1 MPYLSRHAVAIFA
14 VCVVTCVTLASIAEE
29 KPDID
34 ALASVEQPKWA
45 VGDTWTIET
54 VSEKIQGREATP
66 ARKSPPIRWQF
77 RVAEL
82 EKLAGRD
89 CYRIEVECL
98 ARGRIRPKS
107 VMWVD
112 EESGFL
118 RQYQTELAVNGKM
131 RPIVE
136 SYDHAKDEPAPVVTP
151 ISAVPIVMPAFAK
164 KGSKSSKAVNSFT
177 YTSAPVPAGAK
188 AKDLG
193 MTSFAY
199 EVSQTANIAGAKALE
214 VLPGGRAK
222 DLDAKPITQVNI
234 NTPHERV
241 TQLWQAGK
249 PWPVFVDNGVTKAY
263 LVND

>member
-1 MPYLSRHAVAIFA
+1 MLYLVRHAAAIVAMCA
-14 VCVVTCVTLASIAEE
+14 VTSLGLA
-29 KPDID
+29 
-34 ALASVEQPKWA
+34 ALAEDTKPAAGALAAVDQPRWT

-54 VSEKIQGREATP
+54 VSAKIQGREEQP

-77 RVAEL
+77 RVADL

-118 RQYQTELAVNGKM
+118 RQYQTELAVNGNM

-136 SYDHAKDEPAPVVTP
+136 SYDHVKGEPAPVVTP
-151 ISAVPIVMPAFAK
+151 ISAVPIVMPAFIK
-164 KGSKSSKAVNSFT
+164 KGSKVNSFS
-177 YTSAPVPAGAK
+177 YTSAPMPAGAK

-193 MTSFAY
+193 LVTFAH
-199 EVSQTANIAGAKALE
+199 EVSQTSGIAGAKALE
-214 VLPGGRAK
+214 VLPKGLSK
-222 DLDAKPITQVNI
+222 SLDKKSVTQINI
-234 NTPHERV
+234 ATATEKV
-241 TQLWQAGK
+241 TQLWQEGE
-249 PWPVFVDNGVTKAY
+249 PWPVYVDNGVTKAY
-263 LVND
+263 LVTE

>member
-1 MPYLSRHAVAIFA
+1 MPSLSRHAMAIIA
-14 VCVVTCVTLASIAEE
+14 VCSVTCLTLAAIAED
-29 KPDID
+29 KPDVD
-34 ALASVEQPKWA
+34 ALASVEQPKWS

-54 VSEKIQGREATP
+54 VSEKIQGREITP

-136 SYDHAKDEPAPVVTP
+136 SYDHAKGEPAPVVTP
-151 ISAVPIVMPAFAK
+151 ISAVPIVMPAFVK
-164 KGSKSSKAVNSFT
+164 KGSKTVSFT

-199 EVSQTANIAGAKALE
+199 EVSQTASIAGSKALE
-214 VLPGGRAK
+214 VIPRGLSKAI
-222 DLDAKPITQVNI
+222 DDKPVTQVNI
-234 NTPHERV
+234 TTPHERV
-241 TQLWQAGK
+241 TQLWQPGK